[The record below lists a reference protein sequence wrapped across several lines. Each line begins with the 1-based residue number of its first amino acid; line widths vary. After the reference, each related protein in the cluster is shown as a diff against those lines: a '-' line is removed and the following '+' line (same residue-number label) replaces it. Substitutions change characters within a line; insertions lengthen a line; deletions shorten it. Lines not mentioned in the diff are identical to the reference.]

1 MFKVLVFILEGE
13 YMEGSQGYF
22 VKLYRNKI
30 LILGHDFLNKTYI
43 PSAMFAIDIIGEMEK
58 K

>member
-1 MFKVLVFILEGE
+1 MFKVLVFILEE

-43 PSAMFAIDIIGEMEK
+43 PSAMFAIDIIEEMEK